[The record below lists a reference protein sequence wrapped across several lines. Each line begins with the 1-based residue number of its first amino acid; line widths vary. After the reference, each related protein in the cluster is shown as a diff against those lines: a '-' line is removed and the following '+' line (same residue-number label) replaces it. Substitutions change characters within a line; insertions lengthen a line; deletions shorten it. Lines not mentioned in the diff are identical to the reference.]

1 MDESLEAAVTIALR
15 EQLRRANG
23 MLPTPELRMEATL
36 RIVEEIKT
44 LPVFDDRGMDE
55 ILGYDDDGMP
65 S

>member
-1 MDESLEAAVTIALR
+1 MNESLETVVTIALR
-15 EQLRRANG
+15 EQWRREQG

-44 LPVFDDRGMDE
+44 LPVFDDRAMDE